1 MKKRLFLFWNI
12 GKNAYYNQKTC
23 DNIFKKFSVLYTYRY
38 GLPYIFSIQNVK
50 YMMKFYY
57 LFPIYYPELNNLSWN
72 HYCLILDNSTKEEQ
86 YFYFRVALFCGSS
99 VEELEKLVNNYSYK
113 RIKMEV

>member
-12 GKNAYYNQKTC
+12 GKNVYYNQNSCENVFKRC
-23 DNIFKKFSVLYTYRY
+23 SIFYTYRY
-38 GLPYIFSIQNVK
+38 GLPYIFSIRNIK

-72 HYCLILDNSTKEEQ
+72 HYCLILDNSDKDEQ
-86 YFYFRVALFCGSS
+86 YFYFRVALFCNSS
-99 VEELEKLVNNYSYK
+99 VSELKNLIDNFSYR
-113 RIKMEV
+113 RIKI